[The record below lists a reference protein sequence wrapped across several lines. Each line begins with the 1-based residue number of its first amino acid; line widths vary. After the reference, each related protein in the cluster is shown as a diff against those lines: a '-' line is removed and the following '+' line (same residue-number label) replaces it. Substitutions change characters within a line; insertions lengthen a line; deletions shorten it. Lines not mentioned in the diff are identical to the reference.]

1 MGVRGG
7 GGRGAVVRAVVG
19 LGVVAGLPAGALPAA
34 AAQPQPPPRPAAT
47 AATAPAVRLA
57 SSGRPGSEVRE
68 RVQKALDAMVK
79 AGAPGVLARVDDG
92 TGSWTVTSGVADLRA
107 GGEVPHD
114 ARFRIASLTKGVVA
128 TVVMQLAEESRLE
141 LDRPVADR
149 LPGIVR
155 NADRITVRQLLN
167 HTSGLADYLDHDEF
181 EDPLVYGKRTY
192 RPEQLVAL
200 ADGLGPRHEPGTEFT
215 YSNAGYIVLGML
227 VEKVTGHGLG
237 EEMRRRVLAPA
248 GMTRTYLPLTDPHLY
263 GPHATGYYLP
273 TGADPTAPGALRP
286 VTELNPSFA
295 WAAYGLVSDARDV
308 GRFYRALF
316 GGRLVRPASLAQMRT
331 GVDTRQAPVF
341 PHYGLGLESAGLT
354 CGERWGG
361 TGSIPGYQTF
371 AFADADGTRR
381 MTLSVSVQRND
392 PEVAAMIFPGLD
404 ALNEYFCGTPYPR
417 GPR

>member
-7 GGRGAVVRAVVG
+7 RGRRGVRAVAG
-19 LGVVAGLPAGALPAA
+19 LGAVAGLLAGAIPAA
-34 AAQPQPPPRPAAT
+34 AAHPQSQPVSGVTAGPTADAA
-47 AATAPAVRLA
+47 PLA
-57 SSGRPGSEVRE
+57 LPGRAGGGTRE

-79 AGAPGVLARVDDG
+79 AGAPGALARVDDG
-92 TGSWTVTSGVADLRA
+92 TGSWTVTSGVADLRTRGA
-107 GGEVPHD
+107 VPHD

-128 TVVMQLAEESRLE
+128 TVVMQLAEEGRLE

-155 NADRITVRQLLN
+155 DADRITTRQLLN
-167 HTSGLADYLDHDEF
+167 HTSGLADYLDHPEF

-192 RPEQLVAL
+192 RPGQLVAL
-200 ADGLGPRHEPGTEFT
+200 ADGLGPRHAPGTEFT

-248 GMTRTYLPLTDPHLY
+248 GMARTYLPLTDPHLY

-273 TGADPTAPGALRP
+273 TGADPAAPGALRP

-381 MTLSVSVQRND
+381 MTLSVNVQRND
-392 PEVAAMIFPGLD
+392 PKAADMIYPGLD